1 MAHRNSFLSLR
12 ALAGIAGT
20 AVRNAAAANDS
31 ACLLDCE
38 GGGMMV
44 EEEDVCVE
52 RGHDF
57 SLVKVI
63 EAVGEHIDIKVPT
76 SSAA

>member
-1 MAHRNSFLSLR
+1 VAHRNSFLSLR

-20 AVRNAAAANDS
+20 AVRNAAATNDS
-31 ACLLDCE
+31 ACLLDGEE
-38 GGGMMV
+38 GGMV
-44 EEEDVCVE
+44 EEEDACVE

-63 EAVGEHIDIKVPT
+63 EAVGDHIDIKVPT